1 MLASLFVGFFIDSKS
16 WERFC
21 MLDWNKVQAEYNSMI
36 EKLSGGSLDNQERA
50 SLQKRSSQYSEILG
64 LHKQIAEL
72 ESAITQ
78 NEMQS
83 HEEHDVELKAL
94 FVEELEEQRKSLTSL
109 TKELEQ
115 LLYPADERD
124 SRSVYL
130 EIRSGA
136 GGQEA
141 ALFASDLF
149 KMYSMF
155 ADSKR
160 WTISIVEINETDI
173 GGFSKLIAYFKGK
186 NVFRVL
192 KFESGVHRVQRV
204 PKTETQGRVHTST
217 VTVAVMPEVEDI
229 EVNINPADLRVDV
242 FRSSGAGG
250 QHVNTTDSAV
260 RITHI
265 PTGVVVT
272 CQDERSQIKNKAK
285 AMKALQ
291 ARIYEAEREKKE
303 AEMSAERKKQIGSG
317 ERSEKIRTYN
327 YPQNRVTD
335 HRTGVTLKKLDLVMQ
350 GDMPDLLEPLL
361 EWDLQQ
367 RRERGSLLGS

>member
-1 MLASLFVGFFIDSKS
+1 
-16 WERFC
+16 
-21 MLDWNKVQAEYNSMI
+21 MLDWNKVQAEYDSMI
-36 EKLSGGSLDNQERA
+36 DKLSGGSLDNQERA
-50 SLQKRSSQYSEILG
+50 SLQKRSSQYSEILV

-72 ESAITQ
+72 DSAIAQNQTQ
-78 NEMQS
+78 SE
-83 HEEHDVELKAL
+83 EEHDPELKAL
-94 FVEELEEQRKSLTSL
+94 FIEELEEQRNSLISL

-173 GGFSKLIAYFKGK
+173 GGFSKLIAYVKGK

>member
-1 MLASLFVGFFIDSKS
+1 
-16 WERFC
+16 
-21 MLDWNKVQAEYNSMI
+21 MLDWNKVQAEYDSMI
-36 EKLSGGSLDNQERA
+36 EKLASGSLDNQERA
-50 SLQKRSSQYSEILG
+50 KIQKTSSQYLEILT
-64 LHKQIAEL
+64 LHNQIIELEREIAQNQEQAAQESDAEL
-72 ESAITQ
+72 KSMFA
-78 NEMQS
+78 
-83 HEEHDVELKAL
+83 
-94 FVEELEEQRKSLTSL
+94 EELEIQQKNLVILTQ
-109 TKELEQ
+109 ELEQ

-141 ALFASDLF
+141 GLFAADLF

-155 ADSKR
+155 ADTKN
-160 WTISIVEINETDI
+160 WTVSLVEINETDL
-173 GGFSKLIAYFKGK
+173 GGFSKLIAYVKGK
-186 NVFRVL
+186 NAFRVL

-217 VTVAVMPEVEDI
+217 ATVAVMPEIEDI

-285 AMKALQ
+285 ALKALQ

-350 GDMPDLLEPLL
+350 GDMQDLLDPLL
-361 EWDLQQ
+361 AWDLQQ